1 LALNA
6 AIYGTAAIKIIPDG
20 KVNLFT
26 GVSYPRLVAVCPEY
40 LRIIT
45 NPQDIEDVD
54 QYIIEYRIGDISYRE
69 ITRQA
74 QNLTDLESESAEA
87 SWIVENY
94 LSSYQTK
101 NKWMLV
107 STVQF
112 PYDFPP
118 ILHSKNL
125 PSINDVYG
133 TSDIANIIGI
143 QDKTNFIASNIAKI
157 IRLHAHPQI
166 WGRNISGNLEQVELG
181 PDKVIKVQGD
191 TAGLFNL
198 EMSSDLG
205 SSRTFF
211 TDLRQS
217 LFDVAREID
226 ITSITDRIGSLTNFG
241 LRVLNSDAL
250 AKNDTKRQLMGDALL
265 ELNRRL
271 LVIGGYTDERS
282 RPGQIIWHD
291 PLPVDEISR
300 LSAQQI
306 ELSMGTV
313 SKQTI
318 AEENGRNWE
327 EENKRILDEQ
337 AASGNLGG
345 ALLTSPTME
354 LTKAFTRTMP
364 KAKAG

>member
-1 LALNA
+1 
-6 AIYGTAAIKIIPDG
+6 
-20 KVNLFT
+20 
-26 GVSYPRLVAVCPEY
+26 
-40 LRIIT
+40 
-45 NPQDIEDVD
+45 
-54 QYIIEYRIGDISYRE
+54 
-69 ITRQA
+69 
-74 QNLTDLESESAEA
+74 
-87 SWIVENY
+87 
-94 LSSYQTK
+94 
-101 NKWMLV
+101 
-107 STVQF
+107 
-112 PYDFPP
+112 
-118 ILHSKNL
+118 
-125 PSINDVYG
+125 
-133 TSDIANIIGI
+133 
-143 QDKTNFIASNIAKI
+143 
-157 IRLHAHPQI
+157 
-166 WGRNISGNLEQVELG
+166 
-181 PDKVIKVQGD
+181 
-191 TAGLFNL
+191 
-198 EMSSDLG
+198 
-205 SSRTFF
+205 
-211 TDLRQS
+211 LRQS